1 MHPFSFTRSRS
12 QRSSKSGEGSRIKRS
27 SKMENI
33 IEELI
38 EMNWALLDVEF
49 IRISPTHRC
58 IRKLYILGANGYSD
72 MDREFYPCKQY
83 KDLNRK
89 YQRSFQYCKQHIHK
103 LTYSPKKYS
112 AECAQVL
119 RKLNQF
125 IVNNGI
131 ELVLYKGG
139 TIERDLCEALNI
151 PSFNIENLEGL
162 KKANSHDPRTE
173 VDCYYSQIIKLL

>member
-1 MHPFSFTRSRS
+1 
-12 QRSSKSGEGSRIKRS
+12 
-27 SKMENI
+27 MENI

-58 IRKLYILGANGYSD
+58 IRKLYILGANGYTD

-103 LTYSPKKYS
+103 LTYAPKKYS
-112 AECAQVL
+112 PECAQVL

-162 KKANSHDPRTE
+162 KKTNSHDPRTE